1 MEIFLKELFTL
12 AESFV
17 YYNQFSYGHLFS
29 NIKEEKIEQLQ
40 YETYTNFCKETAD
53 LGQEG
58 EILFQ
63 KTQDFFIKLSLKF
76 DDLSEQNF
84 DKLAIPNCKK
94 SMYTLFLYI
103 YNCLDILKNNLFIL
117 FLKSVPKMDFEDIL
131 DNPDLI
137 ESLQFIQKC
146 LTIAWGVIDIHKKRR
161 TVTKR
166 RKYF

>member
-17 YYNQFSYGHLFS
+17 YYNQFSYGHLFT
-29 NIKEEKIEQLQ
+29 NIKEEKIEQMQ

-63 KTQDFFIKLSLKF
+63 KTQDFFIKLSEKFNDQEQLLK
-76 DDLSEQNF
+76 
-84 DKLAIPNCKK
+84 DKIAIPNGTK

-103 YNCLDILKNNLFIL
+103 YRCLDILKNNLFIL
-117 FLKSVPKMDFEDIL
+117 FLKSVPKMDFEEIL
-131 DNPDLI
+131 DNPELI

-146 LTIAWGVIDIHKKRR
+146 LRICWGVIDIHKKRQ